1 MQSNNIHQHVK
12 PPSATVAVYF
22 ISIPGSTI
30 RLYLWCGYTHRI
42 SMHTWRYTQIHFH
55 LFPWYI
61 SVMNFLHACRCCIRY
76 GRKLK
81 SPLNPES
88 TVVLATRVI
97 TQPRSDASLA
107 VGVWFVAQQKGVI
120 WEYWC
125 RRGSLWLPLL
135 TSSVDVMVPWGHIC
149 DWEWRWEHCQ
159 QQISWQG
166 KESDLQDGTFSQRIN
181 LTWICIQVGILQ
193 DRLPRWGIR
202 NKSIHLYGHTT
213 VRHNNQQDYLPG
225 KHMN

>member
-1 MQSNNIHQHVK
+1 MWIHT
-12 PPSATVAVYF
+12 S
-22 ISIPGSTI
+22 
-30 RLYLWCGYTHRI
+30 
-42 SMHTWRYTQIHFH
+42 HFH
-55 LFPWYI
+55 AYMKVQTNSFPFVPMVHFCNELFT
-61 SVMNFLHACRCCIRY
+61 CRCCIRY

-97 TQPRSDASLA
+97 TQPRSDVSLA

-181 LTWICIQVGILQ
+181 LTWICIQVWILQ
-193 DRLPRWGIR
+193 DKLPRWGIR

-225 KHMN
+225 KHEN